1 MSEVVRF
8 EYSKPAVARPR
19 ETLLRVVAK
28 EWLTPETL
36 RLAFEPIAE
45 ASISFVPGQYFSLI
59 LPADPEPGSRRE
71 LRPYS
76 VWTHPDESH
85 QLVTVARMVKGGRG
99 TSFLRDVPLGTELRV
114 VGPLGAFYLRRPLH
128 RRLVFVATGTG
139 LVPIRSMLAELVRS
153 GQLASHDVTLL
164 FGLRFPRDVF
174 ALEELRGW
182 AEQFETFEFMPTLSQ
197 PDETWE
203 GARGRVTDHLASMEL
218 PIDDVQ
224 VYLCGNGAMVQ
235 DAVALLE
242 ERGLDRRTRRIVLE
256 KYFN

>member
-8 EYSKPAVARPR
+8 EYIKPAVARPK

-36 RLAFEPIAE
+36 RLAFET
-45 ASISFVPGQYFSLI
+45 ASGEPVSFVPGQYFSLI
-59 LPADPEPGSRRE
+59 LPADPDLDLRRE

-76 VWTHPDESH
+76 MWTHPEESH
-85 QLVTVARMVKGGRG
+85 QLVTVARMVEGGRG
-99 TSFLRDVPLGTELRV
+99 TSLLRDVPLGAELRF

-153 GQLASHDVTLL
+153 GELAAHDVTLL
-164 FGLRFPRDVF
+164 FGLRYPRDVF
-174 ALEELRGW
+174 ALDELMAW
-182 AEQFETFEFMPTLSQ
+182 AERFENFDIVPTLSQ
-197 PDETWE
+197 PDESWE